1 MFGRLA
7 YRENGNDEYTYYP
20 GGGIFRMIQFC
31 RLKSNIKICKIYQI
45 GVEDSYIILGKR
57 RDGIVD
63 IIQIDGCESYP
74 LKYTSTWEENIVLF
88 DEEKNLLYNS
98 NDKPVIIHRDE
109 NEVEMSYRGRLYK
122 FKYDPQ
128 MVYQKGSKIIVT
140 DPDSEYHMEKGI
152 IIDVIADKEFLAKN
166 DYLPRYQV
174 LLNSNLKVFL
184 DDYQITIEYI

>member
-1 MFGRLA
+1 
-7 YRENGNDEYTYYP
+7 
-20 GGGIFRMIQFC
+20 MIQFC
-31 RLKSNIKICKIYQI
+31 RLKSDIKICKIYPI

-63 IIQIDGCESYP
+63 IIPIDGCESYP

-98 NDKPVIIHRDE
+98 VNKPVIIHRDE
-109 NEVEMSYRGRLYK
+109 NEAEMSYRGRLYK

-128 MVYQKGSKIIVT
+128 MVYQKGSRIIVT